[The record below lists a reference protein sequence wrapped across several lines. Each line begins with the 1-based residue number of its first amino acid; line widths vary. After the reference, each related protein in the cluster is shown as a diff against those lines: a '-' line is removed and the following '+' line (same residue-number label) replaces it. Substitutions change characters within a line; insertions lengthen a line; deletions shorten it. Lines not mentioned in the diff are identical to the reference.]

1 MNALRLDKWLWAARF
16 FKTRSQAKQAIE
28 GGKVQ
33 QNSQRCK
40 VSKEIKVGDTLTIR
54 QGHSVKTVIILTL
67 SDKRKAANE
76 AQLLYQETNES
87 LQLRQVEAEKRAL
100 SNQLTASH
108 RPDKK
113 ERRQIHRFKRQEPSD

>member
-16 FKTRSQAKQAIE
+16 FKTRSLAKKAIE

-33 QNSQRCK
+33 QGSQRCK
-40 VSKEIKVGDTLTIR
+40 VSKEIKIGDALTIR
-54 QGHSVKTVIILTL
+54 QGHSVKTIIILAL
-67 SDKRKAANE
+67 SDKRKSANE

-100 SNQLTASH
+100 SSQLMASH

-113 ERRQIHRFKRQEPSD
+113 ERRQIHRFKRQEHSE